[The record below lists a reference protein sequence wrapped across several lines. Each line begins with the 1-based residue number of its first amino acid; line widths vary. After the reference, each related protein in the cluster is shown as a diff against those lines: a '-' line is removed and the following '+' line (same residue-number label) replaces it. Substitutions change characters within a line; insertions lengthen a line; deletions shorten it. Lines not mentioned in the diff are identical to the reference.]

1 MARLPVV
8 QSVPHAGLAVPPEI
22 ASRLAID
29 PVTIYNEADL
39 WADRLYDF
47 GQGVLE
53 RVTMPIARVLIDA
66 NRPPHRLDDPDGPV
80 KTRTSY
86 GEPVYRDPPPE
97 DLRLLLLR
105 TYWQAFHARL
115 EAALQA
121 HRDQVRL
128 LLDCHN
134 MAQRG
139 PSAYSDPGRP
149 RPYICLAN
157 FGDAQGNPLPGG
169 PRVTAPPELLRRAGE
184 VAQELFGDLSLL
196 EPDPEGSPP
205 VVELNTPFRGGYI
218 LQHYTDPAFL
228 DRLGRGD
235 SPYVGI
241 MVEINRGL
249 FVGNQHARTPQAPPN
264 QERITAI
271 RRRLL
276 QWVQAVVE
284 ML

>member
-1 MARLPVV
+1 MALLPVV
-8 QSVPHAGLAVPPEI
+8 QSIPHAGRAVPPEI

-29 PVTIYNEADL
+29 PVTLYNEADL
-39 WADRLYDF
+39 WAEELYDF
-47 GQGVLE
+47 GHRVLE
-53 RVTMPIARVLIDA
+53 RVTMPMARVLIDA
-66 NRPPHRLDDPDGPV
+66 NRPPHSLDDPDGPV
-80 KTRTSY
+80 KTQTSY
-86 GEPVYRDPPPE
+86 GEPIYQEPPSE
-97 DLRLLLLR
+97 ELRLLLLR

-121 HRDQVRL
+121 HGDRVRL

-157 FGDAQGNPLPGG
+157 FGDALGNPRPGG
-169 PRVTAPPELLRRAGE
+169 PRITAPPELLRRAGE
-184 VAQELFGDLSLL
+184 VAQDLFADLTLL
-196 EPDPEGSPP
+196 EPDPEGPPP
-205 VVELNTPFRGGYI
+205 VVALNSPFRGGYI
-218 LQHYTDPAFL
+218 LQRYTDPAFQAQ
-228 DRLGRGD
+228 LGRSHD
-235 SPYVGI
+235 PYVGI

-249 FVGNQHARTPQAPPN
+249 FVGNQHARTPEAPPN
-264 QERITAI
+264 WERIGAV
-271 RRRLL
+271 RHRLL